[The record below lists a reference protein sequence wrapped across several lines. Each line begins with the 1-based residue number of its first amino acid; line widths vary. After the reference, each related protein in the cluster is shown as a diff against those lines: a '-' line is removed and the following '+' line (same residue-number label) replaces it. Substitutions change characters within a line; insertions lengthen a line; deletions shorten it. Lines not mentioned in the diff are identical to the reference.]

1 MRWLHLWLLVL
12 GLAGCSPPEPWR
24 VGFLGGVSGRV
35 ADLGIAGR
43 NGVQLA
49 VEMRNAAGG
58 VRGRRIELLVE
69 DDRQD
74 PEVAVQA
81 MRRLLE
87 QGVVAIVGPMTSSIA
102 MAVLPLAN
110 EAHRVLLSPTATSN
124 ALTGKDDYFLRIAA
138 ATRSNAKTS
147 ADYHFDGKGL
157 RRMAAIYDTRNRA
170 FTEDWLA
177 VYREAFAA
185 RGGDVIAAIEFTS
198 SDELHFTELAQR
210 ILATRPD
217 GILLLANSV
226 DAAMLLQQIRKLAP
240 EIVVS
245 GSEWAATER
254 FLELAGKAAEGFL
267 TAQFFERESGN
278 PAYVAFRHAY
288 RERYGIEPGFA
299 GTHAFDAANL
309 LFDALER
316 QPDNVPLKEV
326 LASGK
331 FAGVQSEIV
340 FDAFGDVA
348 RPTFITTVSGGRFVA
363 VR

>member
-1 MRWLHLWLLVL
+1 
-12 GLAGCSPPEPWR
+12 
-24 VGFLGGVSGRV
+24 
-35 ADLGIAGR
+35 
-43 NGVQLA
+43 
-49 VEMRNAAGG
+49 
-58 VRGRRIELLVE
+58 
-69 DDRQD
+69 
-74 PEVAVQA
+74 
-81 MRRLLE
+81 MRRLLG

-102 MAVLPLAN
+102 MAVLPQAN
-110 EAHRVLLSPTATSN
+110 EARRVLLSPTATTN
-124 ALTGKDDYFLRIAA
+124 ALTGKDDHFLRVTA

-157 RRMAAIYDTRNRA
+157 RRMTAIYDTRNRA

-185 RGGDVIAAIEFTS
+185 RGGEVIAAIEFAS
-198 SDELHFTELAQR
+198 SDDLHFAVLARR

-226 DAAMLLQQIRKLAP
+226 DAALLLQQIRMLAP

-254 FLELAGKAAEGFL
+254 LIELAGKAAEGFL
-267 TAQFFERESGN
+267 TAQFYEREHRN
-278 PAYVAFRHAY
+278 PAYVAFRQAY
-288 RERYGIEPGFA
+288 LGRYGVEPGFA

-316 QPDNVPLKEV
+316 RPEPASLKDT
-326 LASGK
+326 LLSGK